1 MTISEEKVTARRF
14 NMRTKLIAEIYKECN
29 PSVAYEKRNNYVE
42 QRLEER
48 FRYFDNMDDLNGTA
62 ASNTMLMK

>member
-1 MTISEEKVTARRF
+1 
-14 NMRTKLIAEIYKECN
+14 LIAEIYKECN

-62 ASNTMLMK
+62 ASNIMLMK